1 MCSFAP
7 FQLQF
12 SIPWDIEERAVE
24 DIAYNDYKTN
34 NVFQEIILYHEFKT
48 TYRIEN
54 VILDI
59 HHEKNSFHCFTY
71 YTITFKIY
79 KIQIYFS

>member
-1 MCSFAP
+1 MAEHFPLSLKCSFAP

-12 SIPWDIEERAVE
+12 SIPWDIKERAVE

-34 NVFQEIILYHEFKT
+34 NVFQEIILYHEFTT

-54 VILDI
+54 VKLDI
-59 HHEKNSFHCFTY
+59 HHDV
-71 YTITFKIY
+71 
-79 KIQIYFS
+79 